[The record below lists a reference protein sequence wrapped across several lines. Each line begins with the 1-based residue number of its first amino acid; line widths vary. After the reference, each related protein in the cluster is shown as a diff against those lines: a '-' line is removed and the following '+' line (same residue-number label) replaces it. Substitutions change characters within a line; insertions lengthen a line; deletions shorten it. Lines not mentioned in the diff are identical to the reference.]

1 MHLSGV
7 MDPKNPRWMT
17 TEERRARSA
26 RMWKIIVSALSG
38 AALATMIVAS
48 CLDRDDEAKLDEPG
62 VTQTTA
68 AEAPAGG
75 ANDTSS
81 GLAGGGGAAGVPAD
95 QPLGGG
101 APPDTN
107 TGVANQGSNDTSTGA
122 PMSRAPMTF
131 ERVDNLTINVS
142 TNGAPGTAAQGAVP
156 NGAAAPVAG
165 HAAHQD
171 NDPNALVQ
179 RGLSNSAAG
188 VPTATS
194 NDAGVPPVSNWT
206 AAGPPIMMGIPPQGA
221 TTANPQTNGP
231 LQGGQGI
238 TGGTPPTAPAVP
250 TVTAIPPTTAP
261 TAPAPTVTATPTVAP
276 NTPGAPAAPPAPR

>member
-1 MHLSGV
+1 

-75 ANDTSS
+75 ASDTSS

-107 TGVANQGSNDTSTGA
+107 TGLDPTNANNPGSADTSTGA
-122 PMSRAPMTF
+122 PMSRAPVTL
-131 ERVDNLTINVS
+131 ERVDNVTINVT
-142 TNGAPGTAAQGAVP
+142 TNGAPSA
-156 NGAAAPVAG
+156 NGQPAGAAPVAG

-179 RGLSNSAAG
+179 RGLNNSAAG

-194 NDAGVPPVSNWT
+194 NDAGVPPVSNWS
-206 AAGPPIMMGIPPQGA
+206 AAGPPIMMGIPPQGG
-221 TTANPQTNGP
+221 TTTNPQNGSP
-231 LQGGQGI
+231 LQSGQGI
-238 TGGTPPTAPAVP
+238 TGGTPPAAPAVP
-250 TVTAIPPTTAP
+250 TVTAIPPSTAP

-276 NTPGAPAAPPAPR
+276 NTPGAPVPPAPR